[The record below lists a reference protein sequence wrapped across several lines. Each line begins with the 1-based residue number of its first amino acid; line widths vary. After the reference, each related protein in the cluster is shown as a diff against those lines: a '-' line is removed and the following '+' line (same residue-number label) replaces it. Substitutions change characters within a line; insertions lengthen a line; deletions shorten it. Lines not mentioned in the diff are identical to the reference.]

1 MPSSLHHEQ
10 RSDGAVTRLLL
21 ALIAIGASLMLLSG
35 AVLPVADGEAS
46 PLGFDL
52 LVSSIQR
59 LKELFGA

>member
-1 MPSSLHHEQ
+1 MPSSSHHEQ

-46 PLGFDL
+46 LGFDL
-52 LVSSIQR
+52 LVSSIQKLR
-59 LKELFGA
+59 ELLGA